1 MNIEAKQIIELESRL
16 AFQEHSLVELN
27 EIVTDQQGQID
38 RLLAA
43 VELLDAR
50 LSLMATEGAGETAS
64 RLEDEKP
71 PHY

>member
-1 MNIEAKQIIELESRL
+1 MNIEDKQIIELESRL

-43 VELLDAR
+43 VEVLDAR
-50 LSLMATEGAGETAS
+50 LSLMATEGAGETES
-64 RLEDEKP
+64 SPEDEKP

>member
-1 MNIEAKQIIELESRL
+1 MEDKQIIELESRL

-50 LSLMATEGAGETAS
+50 LSLMATERSGETES
-64 RLEDEKP
+64 RPEDEKP